1 MEFLKKQ
8 FHILVAWYGIKPF
21 CRAHV
26 KFFLKKKKR
35 RQELKFRVTP
45 FDWLF
50 SLHSGDFANV
60 YGPFSKLEHSVT
72 YAIFE

>member
-8 FHILVAWYGIKPF
+8 FHILVARSRIKPF

-50 SLHSGDFANV
+50 SLHSGDFAYV
-60 YGPFSKLEHSVT
+60 YGPFSKLEHSAT

>member
-1 MEFLKKQ
+1 MEFLKKTISHSTGQ
-8 FHILVAWYGIKPF
+8 VPYKA
-21 CRAHV
+21 
-26 KFFLKKKKR
+26 FLSSACQVLSEKKKR